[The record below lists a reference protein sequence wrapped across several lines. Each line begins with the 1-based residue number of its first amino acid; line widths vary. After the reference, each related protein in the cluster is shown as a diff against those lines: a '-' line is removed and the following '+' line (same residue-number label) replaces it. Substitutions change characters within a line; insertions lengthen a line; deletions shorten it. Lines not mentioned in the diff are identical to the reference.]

1 MPDKSGNLSSA
12 NMSQPQD
19 WKLIV
24 EKDVPIK
31 LRDGAGSQMYGH
43 YHADYNLGAE
53 NTIYSGG
60 DKPSYLL
67 LPVIPAK

>member
-1 MPDKSGNLSSA
+1 
-12 NMSQPQD
+12 
-19 WKLIV
+19 
-24 EKDVPIK
+24 
-31 LRDGAGSQMYGH
+31 MYGH

-67 LPVIPAK
+67 LPIIPAR